1 MQIKRVDD
9 KPMVIHVKEKPKL
22 HTKGKREAQ
31 LKGRAVLTITKGPR
45 MCGDKPPAF
54 KSESSRGRLGIRSS
68 ITGQRQTTATPPLK
82 IRPLGERVT
91 DKRHG
96 RLLKTTGAAGARK
109 ALSNIEGGEEVFEAG
124 LLAEAAT
131 RPARRIAG
139 LNRSKYRR
147 NRIQQKQKKN
157 IKQVKFGSRI
167 QKREAVSGTAGIR
180 RSFSAEQKAIA
191 VKGAKTVKRT
201 KDGAKGGNA
210 GGSAGLAGM
219 KEHPRKRMMKRYMT
233 ESRVLENKQNQLLKA
248 AKKNVKVQIE
258 IMVKKLLQY
267 LGGSFLGSAALIAVV
282 IIPLLAVIAMIYN
295 SPFAIFFP
303 SISSTETILTV
314 LDGYVAEF
322 NQSVDAE
329 LNDTSGY
336 DWSEKVFVNYEGTG
350 EPDNY
355 YDILGAYMVKYGIGD
370 TATDMTDLAKANL
383 KLVFNDMRQFDVTSR
398 TETETDSDGND
409 TDYQIKCVNITMKSC
424 LEMASKYGFND
435 KQNELL
441 LEIMKPESLVIL
453 GRPTGGAGPGSS
465 SITSEQYQAIMDE
478 ISDENGKKV
487 VAFVL
492 SKVGYPYS
500 QDNRDTGNYFDCSSL
515 AYYAWRQA
523 GVSLLYE
530 GSNTAA
536 SEGKFCYDNNLLVE
550 YEEMEPGD
558 LIFYSYSKNGRFL
571 DISHV
576 AVYVGDGMVVEAANE
591 RTGVVYRS
599 VQGTSK
605 IVMIGRPR

>member
-31 LKGRAVLTITKGPR
+31 LKGRAVLTITKGPK
-45 MCGDKPPAF
+45 MCGDRPPTF
-54 KSESSRGRLGIRSS
+54 RLESGRSRLGARSGIS
-68 ITGQRQTTATPPLK
+68 GQRQTTARSPLK
-82 IRPLGERVT
+82 ICASGEPVT
-91 DKRHG
+91 NKRHG
-96 RLLKTTGAAGARK
+96 RVLKTAGAVGARK
-109 ALSNIEGGEEVFEAG
+109 ALSNMEGGEEVFESG

-131 RPARRIAG
+131 RPVRRIAD

-147 NRIQQKQKKN
+147 NRIQQRQKKN

-167 QKREAVSGTAGIR
+167 QKREAESGAAGIR
-180 RSFSAEQKAIA
+180 SSFNAEQKASA
-191 VKGAKTVKRT
+191 VKGRKIVKYT
-201 KDGAKGGNA
+201 GDGAKAGKT
-210 GGSAGLAGM
+210 GGSAGLTRM
-219 KEHPRKRMMKRYMT
+219 KEHPRKRMMKRYIA
-233 ESRVLENKQNQLLKA
+233 ESRILENRQNQLIKA
-248 AKKNVKVQIE
+248 AKRTVKVQIDV
-258 IMVKKLLQY
+258 MVKKLLKY

-282 IIPLLAVIAMIYN
+282 IIPLLAIIAMIYN

-329 LNDTSGY
+329 LNDISGY

-350 EPDNY
+350 EPNNY
-355 YDILGAYMVKYGIGD
+355 YDILGIYMVKYGIGD

-409 TDYQIKCVNITMKSC
+409 TDYQIKCVNITMKSY
-424 LEMASKYGFND
+424 LEMASEYGFND

-441 LEIMKPESLVIL
+441 LEIMKPESLAIL
-453 GRPTGGAGPGSS
+453 GRPIGGTGPGSS
-465 SITSEQYQAIMDE
+465 SITSVQYQAIMDE

-536 SEGKFCYDNNLLVE
+536 SEGKFCYDHNLLVE
-550 YEEMEPGD
+550 YEDMEPGD
-558 LIFYSYSKNGRFL
+558 LIFYNYSKNGRFM

-599 VQGTSK
+599 VQGKSK

>member
-31 LKGRAVLTITKGPR
+31 LKGRAVLTITKGPK
-45 MCGDKPPAF
+45 MCGDRPPTF
-54 KSESSRGRLGIRSS
+54 RLESGRGRLGARSGIS
-68 ITGQRQTTATPPLK
+68 GQRQTTARSPLK
-82 IRPLGERVT
+82 IRASGEHVT
-91 DKRHG
+91 NKKHG
-96 RLLKTTGAAGARK
+96 RVLKTAGAVGARK
-109 ALSNIEGGEEVFEAG
+109 ALSNMEGGEEVFEAG

-131 RPARRIAG
+131 RPVRRLADP
-139 LNRSKYRR
+139 NRSKYRR
-147 NRIQQKQKKN
+147 NRIQQRQKKN
-157 IKQVKFGSRI
+157 IKQVKFGSSI
-167 QKREAVSGTAGIR
+167 QKREAESGTAGIR

-191 VKGAKTVKRT
+191 VKGRKNVKYT
-201 KDGAKGGNA
+201 GDGAKAGKA
-210 GGSAGLAGM
+210 GGSVGLARM
-219 KEHPRKRMMKRYMT
+219 KEQPRKRMMKRYIA
-233 ESRVLENKQNQLLKA
+233 ESRILENKQNQLIKA
-248 AKKNVKVQIE
+248 AKRNVKVQIE
-258 IMVKKLLQY
+258 VMVKKLLKY

-282 IIPLLAVIAMIYN
+282 IIPLLAIIAMIYN

-303 SISSTETILTV
+303 SISSTEAILTV

-350 EPDNY
+350 EPNNY
-355 YDILGAYMVKYGIGD
+355 YDILGIYMVKYGIGD

-409 TDYQIKCVNITMKSC
+409 TDYQIKCVNITMKSY
-424 LEMASKYGFND
+424 LEMASEYGFDD

-441 LEIMKPESLVIL
+441 LEIMKPDSLAIL
-453 GRPTGGAGPGSS
+453 GRPIGETGPGSS

-536 SEGKFCYDNNLLVE
+536 SEGKFCYDHNLLVE
-550 YEEMEPGD
+550 YEDMEPGD
-558 LIFYSYSKNGRFL
+558 LIFYSYSKNGRFM

-591 RTGVVYRS
+591 RTGVVYRG
-599 VQGTSK
+599 VQGKSK

>member
-31 LKGRAVLTITKGPR
+31 LKGRAVLTITKGPK
-45 MCGDKPPAF
+45 MCGNRPPAF
-54 KSESSRGRLGIRSS
+54 KSESGRGRLGARSG
-68 ITGQRQTTATPPLK
+68 ITGQRQTAATSPLK
-82 IRPLGERVT
+82 IRPSGERVT

-96 RLLKTTGAAGARK
+96 RLLKTAGAVGVRK
-109 ALSNIEGGEEVFEAG
+109 ALSNMEGGEEVFEAG
-124 LLAEAAT
+124 LLAAAAT
-131 RPARRIAG
+131 RPAQRLADF
-139 LNRSKYRR
+139 NKSKYRR
-147 NRIQQKQKKN
+147 NRIQQRQN
-157 IKQVKFGSRI
+157 IKQVKFGSKI
-167 QKREAVSGTAGIR
+167 QKREVVSGTAGIR
-180 RSFSAEQKAIA
+180 KTFSAEQKAIA
-191 VKGAKTVKRT
+191 VKGAKTVKHT
-201 KDGAKGGNA
+201 KDGVKGGNA
-210 GGSAGLAGM
+210 GGSAGPAGM
-219 KEHPRKRMMKRYMT
+219 KEYPRKRMMKRYVT
-233 ESRVLENKQNQLLKA
+233 ESRVLESKQNQLIKA
-248 AKKNVKVQIE
+248 AKRNVKVQIE
-258 IMVKKLLQY
+258 MMVKKLLQY
-267 LGGSFLGSAALIAVV
+267 LGGSFLGSAALIAVI

-303 SISSTETILTV
+303 SISSSETILTV

-355 YDILGAYMVKYGIGD
+355 YDILGVYMVKYGIGD

-383 KLVFNDMRQFDVTSR
+383 KLVFNDMRQLDVTSR

-409 TDYQIKCVNITMKSC
+409 TEYQIKCVNVTMKSY
-424 LEMASKYGFND
+424 LEMASEYDFDD
-435 KQNELL
+435 KQNKLL
-441 LEIMKPESLVIL
+441 LEIMKPESLAIL

-478 ISDENGKKV
+478 VSDENGKKV

-523 GVSLLYE
+523 GVSLLYG

-536 SEGKFCYDNNLLVE
+536 SEGQFCYDNNLLVE
-550 YEEMEPGD
+550 YEDMEPGD
-558 LIFYSYSKNGRFL
+558 LIFYSYSKNGRFMN
-571 DISHV
+571 ISHV

-599 VQGTSK
+599 VQGKSK

>member
-31 LKGRAVLTITKGPR
+31 LKGRAVLTITKGPKMSGNR
-45 MCGDKPPAF
+45 PPAF
-54 KSESSRGRLGIRSS
+54 KLESGRSRLGVRSG

-82 IRPLGERVT
+82 IRPSGERVT

-96 RLLKTTGAAGARK
+96 RLLKTAGAVGARK
-109 ALSNIEGGEEVFEAG
+109 ALSNMEGGEEVFEAA

-131 RPARRIAG
+131 RPARRLADF
-139 LNRSKYRR
+139 NRSKYRR
-147 NRIQQKQKKN
+147 NKIHQRQNVKT
-157 IKQVKFGSRI
+157 VKFGSKI

-180 RSFSAEQKAIA
+180 KTFSAEQKAIA
-191 VKGAKTVKRT
+191 VKGAKTVKYT
-201 KDGAKGGNA
+201 KDEVKGGNA
-210 GGSAGLAGM
+210 GGSASLAGM
-219 KEHPRKRMMKRYMT
+219 KEHPCKRMMKRYMT
-233 ESRVLENKQNQLLKA
+233 ESRVLENKQNQLIKA

-258 IMVKKLLQY
+258 VMVKKLLQY

-329 LNDTSGY
+329 LNDISGY

-355 YDILGAYMVKYGIGD
+355 YDILGVYMVKYGIGD

-383 KLVFNDMRQFDVTSR
+383 KLVFNDLRQFDVTSR

-409 TDYQIKCVNITMKSC
+409 TEYQIKCVNVTMKSY
-424 LEMASKYGFND
+424 LEMASEYGFND

-441 LEIMKPESLVIL
+441 LEIMKPESLAIL

-465 SITSEQYQAIMDE
+465 NITSEQYQAIMDE
-478 ISDENGKKV
+478 VSDENGKKV

-550 YEEMEPGD
+550 YEDMEPGD

-599 VQGTSK
+599 VQGKSK